1 VKEWGLAVR
10 EESPNGGAKW
20 WLAGGKWVAVAYL
33 GDGENNEKKEAS
45 ASIFLFIV
53 ERERE
58 GKWSRSRTLA
68 SDGRRLASPARMW
81 RSTTPISRSE
91 SHRARSV

>member
-1 VKEWGLAVR
+1 LVDDVATKGKRNIRKKRLAR
-10 EESPNGGAKW
+10 CEESPNGGAKR

-33 GDGENNEKKEAS
+33 GDGENSEKKKAS

-58 GKWSRSRTLA
+58 REEVVPVPHVGVGW
-68 SDGRRLASPARMW
+68 
-81 RSTTPISRSE
+81 
-91 SHRARSV
+91 V